1 VSGPLSRYT
10 VRAHVDRDFR
20 TAAVCLPLL
29 LHPSKSNLLALASL
43 VACAEHDAVQP
54 EKVKIEIFPL
64 TVLLDWSSFL
74 HVLHNL
80 QLTLLCSYSKKV

>member
-43 VACAEHDAVQP
+43 VACAEHDAV
-54 EKVKIEIFPL
+54 
-64 TVLLDWSSFL
+64 
-74 HVLHNL
+74 
-80 QLTLLCSYSKKV
+80 